1 MKQNKEILKQFFET
15 GDKPTQQQYAD
26 LIDSYIDAKQPQGEA
41 NRRFVIDEA
50 GEVSVATQLATPDY
64 QAGTNVTIDTSN
76 PLQPIISA
84 SVGGAS
90 TGLEQVTEE
99 GKKGW
104 RLVGR
109 NPSNYGSIG
118 TNAVDLS
125 INDYGSSTKG
135 ATGNY
140 SHSEG
145 LSTSASGIGSHSEGQ
160 NTAASGDKSHAEGN
174 LTIAS
179 GDSSHAGGM
188 YNTAPSFCE
197 RTIGM
202 FGTNYTPNSDTL
214 WNATD
219 RLFNIGNGTDN
230 LSANRSDAF
239 TVLKNGTITAP
250 SLTNT
255 LINTAG
261 NKSLI
266 TKEYADANYAGGGT
280 TDLSYEVSTRKLVS
294 STGKDTILPLA
305 DATNAGLMKANF
317 YEEGIFTPTLIDLG
331 GGATYTSNTS
341 KGKYVRVGNKITF
354 SVNISGI
361 NTVGTP
367 TGQFRVGALPFEVV
381 DNHTGNVIT
390 FSGGNEEFY
399 AIHPAIYSSQGNIIA
414 FNKTTSN
421 TSGLSNSGNDFV
433 FAVVF
438 NNGIVQLA
446 GTYITNVYTS

>member
-1 MKQNKEILKQFFET
+1 MKQNKETLKKFFET

-26 LIDSYIDAKQPQGEA
+26 LIDSYIDARQAEGEA
-41 NRRFVIDEA
+41 NRRFVINET
-50 GEVSVATQLATPDY
+50 GEVHIATQLVTPDY
-64 QAGTNVTIDTSN
+64 QAGTNVTIDKSN
-76 PLQPIISA
+76 PIQPIISA
-84 SVGGAS
+84 SGGEAS

-197 RTIGM
+197 RAIGM

-266 TKEYADANYAGGGT
+266 TKEYADANYAGGAT
-280 TDLSYEVSTRKLVS
+280 TDLSYIASTRTLTS
-294 STGKDTILPLA
+294 STGTDTILPVA
-305 DATNAGLMKANF
+305 NATNAGLMKANF
-317 YEEGIFTPTLIDLG
+317 YEEGSFTPTLVDAA
-331 GGATYTSNTS
+331 GGATYSS
-341 KGKYVRVGNKITF
+341 SASGKFTRIGNLVHF
-354 SVNISGI
+354 EISMGGI
-361 NTVGTP
+361 NTSGTP
-367 TGQFRVGALPFEVV
+367 SGDLKITGLPILASGSYVSISHGFEGILGIAPPVV
-381 DNHTGNVIT
+381 DAV
-390 FSGGNEEFY
+390 
-399 AIHPAIYSSQGNIIA
+399 
-414 FNKTTSN
+414 SN
-421 TSGLSNSGNDFV
+421 YFRLSNGIEFLYKDASGNLSQV
-433 FAVVF
+433 SSAVIS
-438 NNGIVQLA
+438 NGTIRISGQ
-446 GTYITNVYTS
+446 YITNVYTP